1 MVYPSNHTAAT
12 YEESDQRNVFTRP
25 TFISLLKESRRVL
38 KRASAEFAP
47 PQLLEPHRRR
57 VVCITRYCFS
67 EVSNLFILSKSE
79 AVRYLNLEAERFEA
93 CQSDTL

>member
-1 MVYPSNHTAAT
+1 VVYPSNHTAASN
-12 YEESDQRNVFTRP
+12 EESDQCNVFTRP
-25 TFISLLKESRRVL
+25 TFFPFQRKVDELL

-79 AVRYLNLEAERFEA
+79 AVRYLNLEAEGFEA